1 MKMGTT
7 VPYAVKRVCDHI
19 NRFNYLVDAVQKGE
33 IHEPSLAE
41 FEAKDNLFPDV
52 DYATYAR

>member
-1 MKMGTT
+1 MRLEGGLERCF
-7 VPYAVKRVCDHI
+7 VPVA
-19 NRFNYLVDAVQKGE
+19 DAQKGE

-41 FEAKDNLFPDV
+41 FEAKDNLFPDA